1 MTSKTSDQRLMLE
14 LLANE
19 NSRDILCLTSK
30 KEYSANQLSNELDI
44 APATIYRNLKN
55 LELAGMIQ
63 VVKTIMDNHGNEE
76 KYFRCSIR
84 RIIIDINN
92 GKLDI
97 RSENEDLG
105 DSIIRLWKRIAMS

>member
-1 MTSKTSDQRLMLE
+1 MASKTSDQRIMLE
-14 LLANE
+14 LLANK

-30 KEYSANQLSNELDI
+30 MEYSANQLSNELDI

-55 LELAGMIQ
+55 LEDDGMIQ
-63 VVKTIMDNHGNEE
+63 IVKTIMDYHGNEE
-76 KYFRCSIR
+76 KYYRCSVR

-97 RSENEDLG
+97 SSENEDLG
-105 DSIIRLWKRIAMS
+105 DRIIRLWKRISGS

>member
-1 MTSKTSDQRLMLE
+1 MTSKTSDQKLMME

-19 NSRDILCLTSK
+19 NSRNILCLTSK

-44 APATIYRNLKN
+44 APATIYRNLKH
-55 LELAGMIQ
+55 LEDAGMIQ
-63 VVKTIMDNHGNEE
+63 IVKTIMDNHGNEE

-105 DSIIRLWKRIAMS
+105 DSIIRLWKRIARS

>member
-1 MTSKTSDQRLMLE
+1 MTSKTSDQKLMLE
-14 LLANE
+14 LLAND

-30 KEYSANQLSNELDI
+30 KEYSANQLGKELDI
-44 APATIYRNLKN
+44 APATIYRNLKH
-55 LELAGMIQ
+55 LEDAGMIQ
-63 VVKTIMDNHGNEE
+63 VVKTIMDYHGNEE
-76 KYFRCSIR
+76 KYYRRSVR

-105 DSIIRLWKRIAMS
+105 DSIIRLWKRIARS

>member
-19 NSRDILCLTSK
+19 NSRDILCLSSK
-30 KEYSANQLSNELDI
+30 KEYSATQLSNELDI

-84 RIIIDINN
+84 RIIIDIN

-105 DSIIRLWKRIAMS
+105 NGIIRLWKRISRS

>member
-84 RIIIDINN
+84 RIIIDIN

-105 DSIIRLWKRIAMS
+105 NSIIRLWKRISRS

>member
-1 MTSKTSDQRLMLE
+1 MTSKKTSDQRLMLE
-14 LLANE
+14 LLANK
-19 NSRDILCLTSK
+19 NSRDILCITSK

-55 LELAGMIQ
+55 LEVAGMIQ

-84 RIIIDINN
+84 RIIIDINGN
-92 GKLDI
+92 LDI
-97 RSENEDLG
+97 RLEDEDLG
-105 DSIIRLWKRIAMS
+105 GSITRLWKRIARS

>member
-1 MTSKTSDQRLMLE
+1 MTSKTSDQKLMLE

-44 APATIYRNLKN
+44 APATIYRNLKH

-84 RIIIDINN
+84 RIIIDIS

-105 DSIIRLWKRIAMS
+105 NSIIRLWKRIARS

>member
-1 MTSKTSDQRLMLE
+1 MISKPFDQRVMLE

-19 NSRDILCLTSK
+19 NSRDILRLTSI
-30 KEYSANQLSNELDI
+30 KEYSANQLSNDLDI
-44 APATIYRNLKN
+44 APATIYRNLN
-55 LELAGMIQ
+55 HLEDAGMIQ
-63 VVKTIMDNHGNEE
+63 IVKTIMDYHGNEE

-97 RSENEDLG
+97 RSENEYLG
-105 DSIIRLWKRIAMS
+105 DSIIRLWKRIARS

>member
-1 MTSKTSDQRLMLE
+1 MTSKMSDQRLMLE

-55 LELAGMIQ
+55 LESAGMIQ

-84 RIIIDINN
+84 RIIIDIN

-97 RSENEDLG
+97 RSENEDHG
-105 DSIIRLWKRIAMS
+105 DSIIRLWKRISRS

>member
-1 MTSKTSDQRLMLE
+1 MTSKTSDQKLMLE

-30 KEYSANQLSNELDI
+30 KECSASQLSNELDI

-84 RIIIDINN
+84 RIIIDIN

-105 DSIIRLWKRIAMS
+105 NSIIRLWKRIARS